1 MQSHIRDLR
10 MGEIMARRIK
20 RPRNRW
26 KELISQGEAFSKKE
40 VMLLYGAVGILC
52 LLLGRGMELRAPFW
66 ITGTALCL
74 IQVPGIYYRHRK
86 AVCEQK
92 RFTVANAYLTQMTQ
106 AFGAS
111 GKVILALRETRDTF
125 PQGGMR
131 QLLNHALSQIEKSCD
146 VALTQQEVLE
156 EIYRQYECERIRV
169 LHDFMSKAEQRGGS
183 FQEEF
188 RLLESIRRLWEKAR
202 WDYRRNL
209 ITIRNM
215 VSLEY
220 LFLIWICIYI
230 LHQFPEDLQ
239 ILELPLV
246 QCLNTF
252 LIVCFF
258 LVFFQMDK
266 RLCRSML
273 ADRGSTGGKRS
284 GKQLQKEKH
293 RPILP
298 APIYRAWIHR
308 RTRAEIIREFPGWLF
323 DLLLL
328 LQKDTVPVAL
338 ARSMH
343 HIPKVL
349 EEPVARLVERLKEDP
364 RSPEAYFSFL
374 AQYKIPEMEGIMRKL
389 YALSM
394 GSGIRREVMELMI
407 ETNLNLLSEAE
418 QRRLKFRGDILSVS
432 YMLPTVPVML
442 CMVGYGVA
450 LIYMIFQNIMTFI

>member
-1 MQSHIRDLR
+1 MR
-10 MGEIMARRIK
+10 MGGIMVRRIRR
-20 RPRNRW
+20 RPGSRW
-26 KELISQGEAFSKKE
+26 RELVSQGEAFSKKE
-40 VMLLYGAVGILC
+40 VLLLYGAVAGLC
-52 LLLGRGMELRAPFW
+52 LVLGRGMELRAPFW
-66 ITGTALCL
+66 ITGTVLCL
-74 IQVPGIYYRHRK
+74 LQVPGIYYRHRK
-86 AVCEQK
+86 AVYEQK
-92 RFTVANAYLTQMTQ
+92 RFQTVNAYLTQMTQ

-111 GKVILALRETRDTF
+111 GKILQALRETRDTF
-125 PQGGMR
+125 PHGGMR
-131 QLLNHALSQIEKSCD
+131 QLLNGSLSQIEKSCD
-146 VALTQQEVLE
+146 VALTQREMLE
-156 EIYRQYECERIRV
+156 EIYRQYECERVRV
-169 LHDFMSKAEQRGGS
+169 LHDFMIKAEQRGGS

-209 ITIRNM
+209 ITIRNL

-220 LFLIWICIYI
+220 LLLICICIYI

-239 ILELPLV
+239 ILGLPFV

-273 ADRGSTGGKRS
+273 METGDAGKKRMS
-284 GKQLQKEKH
+284 EKS
-293 RPILP
+293 PKKKKLKILP
-298 APIYRAWIHR
+298 GPFYRVWQYR
-308 RTRAEIIREFPGWLF
+308 KTRSRISKEFPGWLF

-338 ARSMH
+338 ARSMTN
-343 HIPKVL
+343 IPEVL
-349 EEPVARLVERLKEDP
+349 REPVRELVERLKDDP

-374 AQYKIPEMEGIMRKL
+374 AEYRIPEMEGIMRKL

-394 GSGIRREVMELMI
+394 GSGIRQEVMELMI
-407 ETNLNLLSEAE
+407 ETNMNLLSEAE
-418 QRRLKFRGDILSVS
+418 QRRLRFRGDILSVS

-442 CMVGYGVA
+442 CMVGYGIA
-450 LIYMIFQNIMTFI
+450 LVYMIFQNIITFI